1 MTSLLNSLTPT
12 SPNAGLCAALWATV
26 ERSVLIGD
34 LYAGLSPSAQDLAL
48 DCGWE
53 LSAWAERL
61 ESSQQAPQE
70 WLSAARAALEQA
82 RAHLAELA
90 PLG

>member
-1 MTSLLNSLTPT
+1 MTSLLDSHAPA
-12 SPNAGLCAALWATV
+12 SPDADLCAALWATV

-34 LYAGLSPSAQDLAL
+34 LYAGVRPSAQDLAL

-61 ESSQQAPQE
+61 EGSDQAPQE
-70 WLSAARAALEQA
+70 WVSASLAALEQA
-82 RAHLAELA
+82 RGRLAELA